1 VKLKGASQDND
12 FEMLQGVK
20 RAIQEVS
27 SDSRVVFDREGE
39 DMKLVVGTSSQQG
52 Q

>member
-1 VKLKGASQDND
+1 MKLKGASPDND

-20 RAIQEVS
+20 RATQEVS
-27 SDSRVVFDREGE
+27 SDSSIEFDREGG
-39 DMKLVVGTSSQQG
+39 DIRLVVGTSSQQG